1 MKKAILSIVLFWGFS
16 LCGAETS
23 GDAENG
29 ADLILRAKV
38 KKKFKFRGNF
48 GVKFGVEK
56 VEKGA
61 LQEGAIQIYFDP
73 WEERRIDLEELKGGD
88 MFTLECVESD
98 EVSETDFIEILAAG
112 AEARK
117 TNWKVIRIAPFIAD
131 EDRVYDSLQE
141 ALANRERVYILH
153 LNREGLDR
161 WPARV
166 GKLTR
171 LKELSLAKNKIA
183 RLPQRI
189 GELTHLEHLDVSK
202 NAIGEVPRELWNLAN
217 LEFLSLAGNE
227 ISGLP
232 QGMAKLKKLRV
243 LHLNKN
249 SFAVLPPEIAELDS
263 LRELDLHGNKLSSLP
278 PGIKNLKKL
287 RKLSLGNPF
296 FGGNE
301 FRTLPL
307 EITEIESLEELVL
320 SRNSIAAL
328 PPEMKKLRNL
338 KKLWV
343 NQDFDTKE
351 VRKVKSL
358 IPNLHVLKF
367 SK

>member
-1 MKKAILSIVLFWGFS
+1 MKNAILTVILASGFS

-23 GDAENG
+23 GDVENG

-38 KKKFKFRGNF
+38 KKKFKHRGNF

-61 LQEGAIQIYFDP
+61 FQDGAIQVFFDP
-73 WEERRIDLEELKGGD
+73 WEERRIDLEGLKRGD
-88 MFTLECVESD
+88 MFTLECIESD
-98 EVSETDFIEILAAG
+98 EASETDFIELPADS
-112 AEARK
+112 AETRK
-117 TNWKVIRIAPFIAD
+117 TQWKVIRIEPFIAD
-131 EDRVYDSLQE
+131 EDRVYNSLKD
-141 ALANRERVYILH
+141 ALANRERVYILQ

-166 GKLTR
+166 GKLPN
-171 LKELSLAKNKIA
+171 LIKLSLAKNKIG

-189 GELTHLEHLDVSK
+189 GELTQLEHLDVSK
-202 NAIGEVPRELWNLAN
+202 NALGEVPRELWKLTN

-227 ISGLP
+227 ISSLP
-232 QGMAKLKKLRV
+232 RGMANLKKLRI

-249 SFAVLPPEIAELDS
+249 SFRELPPEIVELDS

-278 PGIKNLKKL
+278 AGMKNLKKL

-296 FGGNE
+296 LGGNE
-301 FRTLPL
+301 FKVLPL
-307 EITEIESLEELVL
+307 EITEIESLVELVL
-320 SRNSIAAL
+320 SRNSITEL
-328 PPEMKKLRNL
+328 PPEMKKLKNL

-343 NQDFDTKE
+343 NQDFDKKE

-358 IPNLHVLKF
+358 IPNLHVLQVLK
-367 SK
+367 